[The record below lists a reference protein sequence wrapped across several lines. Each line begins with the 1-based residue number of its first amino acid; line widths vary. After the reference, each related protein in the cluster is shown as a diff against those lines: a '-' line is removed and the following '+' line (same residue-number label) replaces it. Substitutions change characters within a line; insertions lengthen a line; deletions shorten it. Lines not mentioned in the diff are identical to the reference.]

1 MTPHPVDT
9 AAPSIGAPLR
19 RWLPMLICGIGYFA
33 LAALGIWLA
42 RLPGSVATLW
52 LPNAFCLGLVL
63 HRPRAEAPW
72 LLASMVGGNL
82 AANCLFVDGLG
93 TAVLLAGANL
103 FEVACSAR
111 LLRFVAAHAG
121 AERLAPLGYFA
132 LTLGVA
138 GVLGPALGATAGAA
152 GLTWLGDTRFA
163 SIWWAWW
170 QAGALGMVV
179 LLPLALTITGARV
192 RATLSRTML
201 MPQAGLLALCLA
213 IGVFALWQGH
223 DPFVAMS
230 LPLVLAAMFAN
241 PFGTALLTLM
251 ATLTME
257 LAAVAAHL
265 QQSVPLS
272 AALIMVF
279 PVCIAY
285 LAEQNRAGRANLH
298 SSDQRFRLA
307 MEHSAIGMALTGL
320 DGRWQ
325 TVNRSLSELLGYS
338 AAELRQQRFQDITHP
353 DDLEADLGQMKRL
366 LAGEIESYRLEKR
379 FLHQDG
385 EYRWALL
392 AVSLVR
398 DQQSRHPLHFIAQI
412 EDIHM
417 RKLAQQQFEQLSRRT
432 QLAVEAGGVGIWEWD
447 FTSSG
452 ITWDARMHALHGTD
466 AANGAPVIAQ
476 WIAMLHPEDVGRVN
490 GEMRRA
496 IRGDKPFDTEY
507 RVVRPDGQV
516 RHVRALANVTRN
528 GDGTALA
535 LVGTNWDITEQRR
548 LTEALFEEKER
559 LHITLQ
565 SIGDAV
571 ICTDAGM
578 RVTFMNPIAEQ
589 LTGWT
594 MASASGLPLERV
606 FRIVDEVTGLPI
618 PSPVEACLQTLA
630 PAYLQEGAV
639 LQSLTGERHDV
650 QDSAAPVLTATG
662 TVLGAVL
669 VFQDITTARAMQREL
684 AHSAMHDA
692 LTGLPN
698 RTWFE
703 KRLREACDAARTQGH
718 HGALCFI
725 DLDRFK
731 IVNDTAGHGAGDILL
746 RELGYLI
753 RNHVRPDDLLA
764 RLGGDEFGL
773 LLKDCTVD
781 QAETIGHG
789 VIDAIRSRRFPWDG
803 RVYDVGASIGIAA
816 IDQDVPPVGELMSRA
831 DVACYA
837 AKAAGRSRVSVYRR
851 DESDARRHHRE
862 LEIAAGIHTA
872 LEGNHFRLFAQ
883 EIRALQHHS
892 GDRRDERH
900 VEILVR
906 MVDEHGEMVMPGA
919 FIPAAERYDLMGH
932 VDRWVIRNV
941 LREYGE
947 RLRAVPGLSVSINLS
962 ANSLGEPFL
971 LPFLHAELEH
981 SALPANRIRLEITE
995 TALINNMA
1003 AANRVVTEM
1012 RRAGCTVALD
1022 DFGSGLSSFA
1032 YLKQFPVDYLKIDGS
1047 FIRNLADNMVDRE
1060 IVSSINDIGHRL
1072 GVKTVAEWVE
1082 DERTLNALRAIG
1094 VDYAQGYAIGRP
1106 VPLDTY
1112 LAECEMVSTN
1122 GSSVAPGV

>member
-1 MTPHPVDT
+1 MTSDTVDT

-19 RWLPMLICGIGYFA
+19 RWLPMLICGMGYFA

-52 LPNAFCLGLVL
+52 LPNAFCLGLL
-63 HRPRAEAPW
+63 LFRPRAEAPW
-72 LLASMVGGNL
+72 LLASMAGANL
-82 AANCLFVDGLG
+82 AANFLFLDSADA
-93 TAVLLAGANL
+93 AVLLAGAHL
-103 FEVACSAR
+103 LEVAWSAW
-111 LLRFVAAHAG
+111 LLRFVSAHAG
-121 AERLAPLGYFA
+121 AQRLGPLGNFA
-132 LTLGVA
+132 VTLGVA
-138 GVLGPALGATAGAA
+138 CVLGPALGATAGAA
-152 GLTWLGDTRFA
+152 ALTWVAGTRFA
-163 SIWWAWW
+163 SIWWSWW

-179 LLPLALTITGARV
+179 LLPLALTVNAARE
-192 RATLSRTML
+192 RATFARRML
-201 MPQAGLLALCLA
+201 LPQAGLLALCLA
-213 IGVFALWQGH
+213 IGVFGLWQGH

-241 PFGTALLTLM
+241 PFGTALLTLL

-257 LAAVAAHL
+257 LAAVAAQV

-279 PVCIAY
+279 PICIAY
-285 LAEQNRAGRANLH
+285 LAEQNRHGRASLH

-320 DGRWQ
+320 DGSWQ
-325 TVNRSLSELLGYS
+325 TVNRALTDLLGYS
-338 AAELRQQRFQDITHP
+338 PATLHQQRFQDITHP
-353 DDLEADLGQMKRL
+353 DDLDADLRQVQRL
-366 LAGEIESYRLEKR
+366 LAGEIESYRMEKR

-385 EYRWALL
+385 VYRWALL

-398 DQQSRHPLHFIAQI
+398 DQQSGSPLHFIAQI
-412 EDIHM
+412 EDIHS
-417 RKLAQQQFEQLSRRT
+417 RKLAQEQFEQLSRRT

-466 AANGAPVIAQ
+466 AARGAPVIAQ
-476 WIAMLHPEDVGRVN
+476 WIAMLHPEDVARVN
-490 GEMRRA
+490 GEMRKA
-496 IRGDKPFDTEY
+496 IRGEKPFDTEY
-507 RVVRPDGQV
+507 RVVRPDGDV
-516 RHVRALANVTRN
+516 RHVRAMANVTRRD
-528 GDGTALA
+528 DGTALA
-535 LVGTNWDITEQRR
+535 LVGTNWDITEQHR

-571 ICTDAGM
+571 ICTDAAV

-606 FRIVDEVTGLPI
+606 FRIVDEITGLPI
-618 PSPVEACLQTLA
+618 PSPVEACLQTLT

-650 QDSAAPVLTATG
+650 QDSAAPVLTASG
-662 TVLGAVL
+662 NVLGAVL

-703 KRLREACDAARTQGH
+703 KRLREACDAARTLGH

-753 RNHVRPDDLLA
+753 RNHVRADDLLA

-781 QAETIGHG
+781 QAEAIAQG
-789 VIDAIRSRRFPWDG
+789 VIDAIRSRRFPWHG

-837 AKAAGRSRVSVYRR
+837 AKAAGRSRLSVYRR

-862 LEIAAGIHTA
+862 LEVAAGIHSA
-872 LEGNHFRLFAQ
+872 LEGNRFRLFAQ
-883 EIRALQHHS
+883 EIRALQKKP
-892 GDRRDERH
+892 GDGREERH
-900 VEILVR
+900 IEILVR
-906 MVDEHGEMVMPGA
+906 MVDEDGEMIMPGA

-932 VDRWVIRNV
+932 VDRWVIRHV
-941 LREYGE
+941 LREYGA
-947 RLRAVPGLSVSINLS
+947 RLCAVPGLSVSVNLS
-962 ANSLGEPFL
+962 ANSLDEPFL
-971 LPFLHAELEH
+971 LPFLHTELEQ
-981 SALPANRIRLEITE
+981 SALPASRIRMEITE

-1022 DFGSGLSSFA
+1022 DFGSGLSSFS

-1047 FIRNLADNMVDRE
+1047 FIRNLADNVVDRE

-1072 GVKTVAEWVE
+1072 GVRTVAEWVE
-1082 DERTLNALRAIG
+1082 DERTLNVLRAIG

-1106 VPLDTY
+1106 VPLDAY
-1112 LAECEMVSTN
+1112 LADCENVISRKVTE
-1122 GSSVAPGV
+1122 GS